1 MEPRTLNN
9 SVHLS
14 GERSKLFSGDR
25 YNNNGPLYQRQNQRM
40 SSPVANDE
48 PTLRDTNSVKKC
60 QMCSKKF
67 TRMFRQKKECNKCG
81 VIACGKNFKTSCR
94 CLGSKDDGSKMSGF
108 NSSVPLSLFDL
119 KTYETCPRF
128 WLCKNVAPTSIFRCR
143 DREVSANLSI
153 GEEPVINIRTQLTP
167 SILCS
172 CDGGVSQKSFRSTE
186 FHFDALKNQKFS
198 RWTIASFIMDYLAVG
213 ETWLFVSLS
222 GMESTF
228 YGLTKVMIRRLQ
240 KFRRVNESLNIVCHN
255 EDDVMVR
262 IRGSFCWKIYNE
274 EFDGP
279 APIGSSSPRSV
290 AIVSGGNRL
299 NCIRLEP
306 TLNKLRSY
314 YENYLFMAKNHE
326 VQLIKDSPHPPKR
339 NNKLDSGFAYSG
351 YKRESNHVRYLP
363 PISTQQQFSSN
374 SRKATSAPIGN
385 SEKDYQDVRNTAR
398 TRQILRIIDF
408 VSSEYPNSNDQI
420 SLLCPICIKPVLCL
434 NKSPSREVKNIPIK
448 KDPLSRDQ
456 SSWSKIYLLD

>member
-1 MEPRTLNN
+1 MEPRALSN
-9 SVHLS
+9 SVPVRV
-14 GERSKLFSGDR
+14 ERSTLFSGDR
-25 YNNNGPLYQRQNQRM
+25 YNNNNGSLYQRRNQRRSFPM
-40 SSPVANDE
+40 ADHE
-48 PTLRDTNSVKKC
+48 PTPRDTESVRKC
-60 QMCSKKF
+60 QTCSRKF
-67 TRMFRQKKECNKCG
+67 IRMFRPKKECNGCG
-81 VIACGKNFKTSCR
+81 VIACGKCFKESCR
-94 CLGSKDDGSKMSGF
+94 CLGSKCDGPKISGF

-119 KTYETCPRF
+119 KLYETYSRF
-128 WLCKNVAPTSIFRCR
+128 WLCKHAAPTSIFRCR

-153 GEEPVINIRTQLTP
+153 GEEAVINIRTQLTP
-167 SILCS
+167 SMLCS
-172 CDGGVSQKSFRSTE
+172 CDGGISQKSFLSTE
-186 FHFDALKNQKFS
+186 FHFDALRNQNFS
-198 RWTIASFIMDYLAVG
+198 RWSVAAFIMDYLAVG

-240 KFRRVNESLNIVCHN
+240 KFRRVNEALNITCHN
-255 EDDVMVR
+255 EDDVSVR

-299 NCIRLEP
+299 NCIKLEP

-326 VQLIKDSPHPPKR
+326 LKLTEDNTHTPKR
-339 NNKLDSGFAYSG
+339 NGKLDSGFEYSG
-351 YKRESNHVRYLP
+351 YKTESNRVRYLP

-374 SRKATSAPIGN
+374 SRTAMSVPIG
-385 SEKDYQDVRNTAR
+385 KDSQDVKKTTR
-398 TRQILRIIDF
+398 TKQILSIMDS
-408 VSSEYPNSNDQI
+408 VSSKYPNSNDQI
-420 SLLCPICIKPVLCL
+420 SLLCPLCIKPVLCL
-434 NKSPSREVKNIPIK
+434 NKSPSRDVKNIPFK

-456 SSWSKIYLLD
+456 SSWSKIYLLE